1 MTIRVLLADD
11 HRVVRKGLRMFL
23 SFDDE
28 FEVVGEAED
37 GQQAL
42 ELTRTL
48 RPDVVLMDLMMPVMD
63 GLTAIAAIR
72 NEFRDIEVIALTS
85 VLENRTVVEAV
96 RAGAIGYVLKD
107 ADEDELRRTIV
118 AAAAGQVRM
127 SPRAAAQ
134 LVSEVRAPEGG
145 EALTDRENDVLR
157 LIADG
162 KANKEIAQSLSVSD
176 QTVKT
181 HVSNVLAKLGVQSRT
196 QAALHAFRLGLV
208 EPPKAT

>member
-1 MTIRVLLADD
+1 MAIRVLLADD
-11 HRVVRKGLRMFL
+11 HKVVRKGLRMFL

-28 FEVVGEAED
+28 FEVVGEAEN
-37 GQQAL
+37 GHQAL
-42 ELTRTL
+42 ELARTL
-48 RPDVVLMDLMMPVMD
+48 RPDVILMDLVMPVMD
-63 GLTAIAAIR
+63 GLTAIAAVR
-72 NEFRDIEVIALTS
+72 KELPEVEVIALTS
-85 VLENRTVVEAV
+85 VIDNRSVGDAV
-96 RAGAIGYVLKD
+96 RAGAISYVLKD
-107 ADEDELRRTIV
+107 ADEDELRRAIL

-134 LVSEVRAPEGG
+134 LVSEIRMPDGG
-145 EALTDRENDVLR
+145 QALTERENDVLR

-162 KANKEIAQSLSVSD
+162 QANKEIAMRLSLSD

-181 HVSNVLAKLGVQSRT
+181 HVSSVLAKLGVQSRT